1 MKLFTILSL
10 LILTLVSGHSIAQT
24 SLDKKVKIKESKT
37 KIWFDKNEKTIEANK
52 EIRYEIYHIEGNIVK
67 KGVGTSISCSNLMP
81 GDYYI
86 WIKTA
91 GQISLDPDR
100 KFDINDLP
108 PNTFKFHID

>member
-37 KIWFDKNEKTIEANK
+37 KIWFDKNEKSIKANK
-52 EIRYEIYHIEGNIVK
+52 EIRYEIYAAGGNIVK
-67 KGVGTSISCSNLMP
+67 KGVGSSINCDNLLP

-86 WIKTA
+86 WVRTA
-91 GQISLDPDR
+91 EQISLDPNR
-100 KFDINDLP
+100 KFDLNELP
-108 PNTFKFHID
+108 PNTFKFRID